1 MERAQLACVRVGKGG
16 AEKLSHEMRCAQRA
30 GEQCTTTTRQ
40 KGKRAFIQEG
50 QKPRD
55 LLPILRPFA
64 AAFVKV
70 PGKVTVGT
78 SSTSGSMC
86 RLNKF
91 FQNLKFQNKSP
102 IFN

>member
-16 AEKLSHEMRCAQRA
+16 TKKLSHEMR
-30 GEQCTTTTRQ
+30 TTSWRTVRDLNEQ

-50 QKPRD
+50 QKPCD

-70 PGKVTVGT
+70 SVGT
-78 SSTSGSMC
+78 SFTPGSMC

-91 FQNLKFQNKSP
+91 PRL
-102 IFN
+102 

>member
-16 AEKLSHEMRCAQRA
+16 TKKLSHEMR
-30 GEQCTTTTRQ
+30 TTSWRTVRDPNEQ

-50 QKPRD
+50 QNPCD

-70 PGKVTVGT
+70 PGKATVWT

-91 FQNLKFQNKSP
+91 QNL
-102 IFN
+102 